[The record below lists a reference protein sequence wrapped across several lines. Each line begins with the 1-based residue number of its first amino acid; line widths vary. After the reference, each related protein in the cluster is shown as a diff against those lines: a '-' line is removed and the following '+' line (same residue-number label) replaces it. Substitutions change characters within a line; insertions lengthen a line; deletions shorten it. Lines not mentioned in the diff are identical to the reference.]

1 MPRCSTLIA
10 ILVLALVSMCISS
23 AAPSLVRRAEPYML
37 TIEELRIITSSY
49 CPVVTAGEAIT
60 CEDALPYI
68 NSAINKQISFLAVYN
83 LDTKG
88 KRSAYLAS
96 MLANS
101 HILNYN
107 HDIMADPP
115 RGNTGGGYVVDILI
129 RNHLDFEPGACDDF
143 DSKAERATFLST
155 ILFNTNYLA
164 IMQPGTNLVSRR
176 GSVFMLTEVQAQ
188 SYFKSNAW
196 LLQASKSFQS
206 PGKPM
211 SAREVNG
218 GGHGIF
224 GSACCGSSCRGL
236 EVTGAFRQWA
246 NGCIGATDQ
255 TIGERTQL
263 FNRVYEALP

>member
-1 MPRCSTLIA
+1 MMIPRFSTLMT
-10 ILVLALVSMCISS
+10 VLALGLACVSSIS
-23 AAPSLVRRAEPYML
+23 AAPVLSKRQAQSSADI
-37 TIEELRIITSSY
+37 TIFRLRTAAQGR
-49 CPVVTAGEAIT
+49 CPSDI
-60 CEDALPYI
+60 DA
-68 NSAINKQISFLAVYN
+68 
-83 LDTKG
+83 
-88 KRSAYLAS
+88 
-96 MLANS
+96 
-101 HILNYN
+101 
-107 HDIMADPP
+107 
-115 RGNTGGGYVVDILI
+115 
-129 RNHLDFEPGACDDF
+129 DDF

-224 GSACCGSSCRGL
+224 GSAWCTLYGTPECTEVAVRLVDGL